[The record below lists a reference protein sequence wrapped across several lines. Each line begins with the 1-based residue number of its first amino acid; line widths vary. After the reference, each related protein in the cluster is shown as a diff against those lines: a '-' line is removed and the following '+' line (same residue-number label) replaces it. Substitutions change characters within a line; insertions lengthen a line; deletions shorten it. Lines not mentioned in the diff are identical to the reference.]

1 MINKQTSTLIFFVA
15 FTLLLVAIHL
25 PYVSLPYHWD
35 ELGQFVPAALD
46 LYHDG
51 AVVPHS
57 TVPNIHPPAVMA
69 LLALVW
75 KIFGY
80 SIFTTR
86 LTMLLVAAEGV
97 LFCFLLSIR
106 LSRGNPGAPAFAAAL
121 FLIASPLFYTQSMMV
136 LLDMPAMTLTLAAL
150 LLFLDEQWI
159 ACAVTCTLLVLT
171 KETGITTP
179 LVFGAWL
186 WFRDKRRREALYFLA
201 PALALAGWL
210 AVLHHS
216 TGHWMGNAEF
226 TRYNATGTLEPFHI
240 FSALLRRAWFLFVSD
255 GNFLGALAL
264 YLGWRV
270 LKGREWSI
278 TAWVAGAQLGVVVLF
293 GGAVLERYLLP
304 VLPIVYIAMAAAASV
319 YPGSWRRLSHLAM
332 TALLVAG
339 WFWNPP
345 YPFPFEN
352 NLAMVNFVKLQEEA
366 SKYLEAYASER
377 RIASAWP
384 FTDAISHPE
393 FGYVEKPLKAVPVSG
408 FSLTSLAS
416 TDRNSYDILVMYTRV
431 WPVEG
436 NFLDVGPVRTILRR
450 YFDYQAPATEEQLQL
465 GLGLVRVVG
474 WERAG
479 QSIAVY
485 VRGD

>member
-1 MINKQTSTLIFFVA
+1 
-15 FTLLLVAIHL
+15 
-25 PYVSLPYHWD
+25 
-35 ELGQFVPAALD
+35 
-46 LYHDG
+46 
-51 AVVPHS
+51 
-57 TVPNIHPPAVMA
+57 MA

-106 LSRGNPGAPAFAAAL
+106 LSRGNPGAPAFAAAI

-150 LLFLDEQWI
+150 LLFLDEQWV
-159 ACAVTCTLLVLT
+159 ACAIACTLLALT
-171 KETGITTP
+171 KETAITTP

-186 WFRDKRRREALYFLA
+186 WFRDKKRREALYFLA

-210 AVLHHS
+210 VVLHHS
-216 TGHWMGNAEF
+216 TGYWMGNAEF

-240 FSALLRRAWFLFVSD
+240 FSASAQAGVVSVCERWKFPGRAGAVFGVAGTEGAGMVHHRVGRGGAGRRS
-255 GNFLGALAL
+255 GAI
-264 YLGWRV
+264 WRR
-270 LKGREWSI
+270 GAGAI
-278 TAWVAGAQLGVVVLF
+278 PVAGAADCLHRHGCSGF
-293 GGAVLERYLLP
+293 GLSGAVG
-304 VLPIVYIAMAAAASV
+304 A
-319 YPGSWRRLSHLAM
+319 GLSHFAM

-345 YPFPFEN
+345 YPVSVRKQPGHGQ
-352 NLAMVNFVKLQEEA
+352 LCEA
-366 SKYLEAYASER
+366 AGGGVEYLEAYAPNQ

-393 FGYVEKPLKAVPVSG
+393 FGYVERPLKAVPVSG

-416 TDRNSYDILVMYTRV
+416 TDRASYDILVMYTRV

-436 NFLDVGPVRTILRR
+436 NFLDVGPVRAILRR
-450 YFDYQAPATEEQLQL
+450 YFDYQAPATDEQLQL

>member
-1 MINKQTSTLIFFVA
+1 LTTKQTSTLIFFVA

-25 PYVSLPYHWD
+25 PYLKLPYHWD
-35 ELGQFVPAALD
+35 ELGQFMPAALD

-150 LLFLDEQWI
+150 LLFLDEHWI
-159 ACAVTCTLLVLT
+159 ACAATCTLLALT
-171 KETGITTP
+171 KETAITTP

-201 PALALAGWL
+201 PAVALAGWL
-210 AVLHHS
+210 VVLHHS
-216 TGHWMGNAEF
+216 TGYWMGNAEF

-255 GNFLGALAL
+255 GNFLGTLAL

-270 LKGREWSI
+270 LKGRDWSI
-278 TAWVAGAQLGVVVLF
+278 TVWVALAQVGVVVLF

-319 YPGSWRRLSHLAM
+319 YPGSWRRLSHVVM
-332 TALLVAG
+332 IALLVAG

-352 NLAMVNFVKLQEEA
+352 NLAMVNFVRLQEEA
-366 SKYLEAYASER
+366 SAYLEAYAPNQ

-393 FGYVEKPLKAVPVSG
+393 FGYVQRPLKAVPVPG
-408 FSLTSLAS
+408 FNLTTLAS
-416 TDRNSYDILVMYTRV
+416 VDRASYDVLVVYTRV

-436 NFLDVGPVRTILRR
+436 NFLDVGPVRGILRR

-465 GLGLVRVVG
+465 GLSLVRVVG

-485 VRGD
+485 VRE